1 MDINISLKPIAYA
14 WKHALN
20 SYNGQLTKEKY
31 PITAE
36 AIEFYVF
43 KNKTDTAYIA
53 VYEDHVVFAFR
64 GTENL
69 KGWLSDLDVYP
80 LKNEQYM
87 KKNLKDGKWGRGT
100 IHDGLYTGWLFF
112 KSCIDTWIN
121 SCDIEKLSKLPI
133 ITTGH
138 SRGGGFAELCSRH
151 LAKNRSISSSCFTFG
166 APSVG
171 TKRYRDQFRLLPIN
185 GTRVVNGWDMVTFLP
200 PKALGFTHG
209 CANLV
214 WNKKALWKRFI
225 PWSRMEDHKSK
236 NYNKYITKRFIN
248 G

>member
-43 KNKTDTAYIA
+43 KNNTDTAYIA

-64 GTENL
+64 GTGNL
-69 KGWLSDLDVYP
+69 KGWLSDFDVYP
-80 LKNEQYM
+80 LKNEQYL
-87 KKNLKDGKWGRGT
+87 KKNLKDGRWGRGT

-112 KSCIDTWIN
+112 KSCIDSFIN
-121 SCDIEKLSKLPI
+121 NFGIEKLSKLKI

-151 LAKNRSISSSCFTFG
+151 LAKNKDIVSSCFTYG
-166 APSVG
+166 APAVG
-171 TKRYRDQFRLLPIN
+171 TKKYRDQFRSLPIN
-185 GTRVVNGWDMVTFLP
+185 GTRVVNGWDMVVSLP
-200 PKALGFTHG
+200 PSYLGFKHG
-209 CANLV
+209 CANKV
-214 WNKKALWKRFI
+214 WRKKASWKKWI
-225 PWSRMEDHKSK
+225 PWLRAKDHKSEE
-236 NYNKYITKRFIN
+236 YNKFITKRFTN